1 MNVFDII
8 GPIMIGPSS
17 SHTAGAC
24 RIGNFARIIFES
36 LPSEVTLYFS
46 GSFAKTYK
54 GHGTDK
60 AVVAGL
66 LGFSAS
72 DERLR
77 DSLKLANEMGMKVTI
92 KCEELELAHPNT
104 VRIIANKTS
113 RGKQNCMGEQNC
125 RDEQNCR
132 GEQNCMDEQN
142 CMGELCEPDD
152 IMEVIGSSVGGGNIL
167 ITRVNDVPLELDGM
181 YDTFIITHKDIPGMI
196 TKITEVLSNHSIN
209 VNGLKLSRSEK
220 GGEAVVVV
228 QVDDD
233 INDTVI
239 FGELKKLQ
247 DVSKVTYLKA
257 LKTL

>member
-36 LPSEVTLYFS
+36 LPREVTLYFS
-46 GSFAKTYK
+46 GSFAKTYR

-104 VRIIANKTS
+104 VRIVANKTS
-113 RGKQNCMGEQNC
+113 RGEQNC
-125 RDEQNCR
+125 RD
-132 GEQNCMDEQN
+132 
-142 CMGELCEPDD
+142 ELCEPDD

-228 QVDDD
+228 QVDDNID
-233 INDTVI
+233 DLAI
-239 FGELKKLQ
+239 FDELKKLQ

-257 LKTL
+257 LKSL

>member
-92 KCEELELAHPNT
+92 KCEELELAYPNT
-104 VRIIANKTS
+104 VRIVVNKTS
-113 RGKQNCMGEQNC
+113 RG
-125 RDEQNCR
+125 
-132 GEQNCMDEQN
+132 EQN
-142 CMGELCEPDD
+142 CMGELCEPND

-228 QVDDD
+228 QVDDSISD
-233 INDTVI
+233 SIVTT
-239 FGELKKLQ
+239 ELSNISNVTK
-247 DVSKVTYLKA
+247 VSLLKA
-257 LKTL
+257 LK

>member
-104 VRIIANKTS
+104 VRIVANKTS
-113 RGKQNCMGEQNC
+113 RG
-125 RDEQNCR
+125 
-132 GEQNCMDEQN
+132 EQN
-142 CMGELCEPDD
+142 CMGELCEPND

-233 INDTVI
+233 IDDTAI
-239 FGELKKLQ
+239 FDELKKLQ

-257 LKTL
+257 LKSL

>member
-36 LPSEVTLYFS
+36 LPREVTLYFS

-104 VRIIANKTS
+104 VRIVANKTS
-113 RGKQNCMGEQNC
+113 RGEQNC
-125 RDEQNCR
+125 RDE
-132 GEQNCMDEQN
+132 
-142 CMGELCEPDD
+142 LCDPND

-228 QVDDD
+228 QVDDNID
-233 INDTVI
+233 DSAI
-239 FGELKKLQ
+239 FDELKKLQ

-257 LKTL
+257 LKSL